1 MNYRVHTATST
12 SHLESNTV
20 LRNTYALL
28 GLTLLF
34 SAVVAWGS
42 MVLRLP
48 HPGMLL
54 TLVGFYGLYFL
65 VNHFSNRALGVVF
78 TFLFT
83 GFLGYTLGPIL
94 GMVIRSST
102 IGYEILGMSLATTG
116 IIFLSLSA
124 YVLSTSKNF
133 SYMGGMLFVGS
144 IIAMLAAFASILV
157 PSITM
162 LVVTSAVFALISS
175 GYILFHTSEIIHGGE
190 TNYIMATVALYV
202 SIYNLFLSL
211 LRIFLIFAGQRD

>member
-12 SHLESNTV
+12 SHLESNAV

-28 GLTLLF
+28 GMTLLF

-42 MVLRLP
+42 MILRLP
-48 HPGMLL
+48 HPGLLL
-54 TLVGFYGLYFL
+54 TMVGFYGLYYL
-65 VNHFSNRALGVVF
+65 VNKYSTRALGVVF

-94 GMVIRSST
+94 GMVIRSSS
-102 IGYEILGMSLATTG
+102 IGYEILGMSLAATG
-116 IIFLSLSA
+116 VIFLSLSA
-124 YVLSTSKNF
+124 YVLTTSKNF

-144 IIAMLAAFASILV
+144 IIAMLAAFASILM
-157 PSITM
+157 PSIM
-162 LVVTSAVFALISS
+162 MMVVVSAVFALISS